1 MFVCFFV
8 IYLRIFNRFHVV
20 TPVLLSICVS
30 LTVFMLWH
38 WCQPADTRHGVSPDT
53 VSPGQDNMWWHP
65 VPADTTCC
73 PGARQS
79 IPNSGMT
86 VTQWHSDEF
95 LENVFILV
103 GGPAHCQNIIYNV
116 FSFSCLY
123 FSGRSCTFMPFNVVF
138 SWVFLPKHY
147 LQCFQFFLP
156 QFFMQIYIWFEPL
169 SFIVLHHVNIDIIFS
184 SEFYVF
190 LSSSA
195 STFTP
200 FAPDPHPPPPMKVY
214 FWPLAIVT
222 NTVEHS

>member
-1 MFVCFFV
+1 MSPVPACWHQARGV
-8 IYLRIFNRFHVV
+8 TRHGVTRPGQHVV
-20 TPVLLSICVS
+20 TPAASVLTPHVAPMRVSPS
-30 LTVFMLWH
+30 LTLVWH
-38 WCQPADTRHGVSPDT
+38 WHR
-53 VSPGQDNMWWHP
+53 W
-65 VPADTTCC
+65 
-73 PGARQS
+73 
-79 IPNSGMT
+79 
-86 VTQWHSDEF
+86 QWHSDEF

-123 FSGRSCTFMPFNVVF
+123 FSGRSCTFMSFNVVF